1 MKLRRLFVA
10 LPLLVFALPAWSAGL
25 RLPTVHSFNGVHPV
39 GHLAL
44 PKPRPV
50 IIGASYQ
57 LQPTCTNPLHAFKV
71 TLRIRN
77 EGGPLATNM
86 GSLQIGAVDVNSIWM
101 ANGANALL
109 PAMAPGQ
116 TITEHQ
122 WVGSLPSYRK
132 NLPGAHT
139 LEIDIE
145 EQHYGALQHPLST
158 YRLQVTIPRGYC
170 QVLLRPRQPSQM
182 GFGARR
188 FNSGAAAAM
197 KPKVHLVSFSIGP
210 AKVKSGQP
218 LRINA
223 VVRNDGGVASQPKK
237 LWIYCASYGY
247 PTTPWTMFKCHVPAP
262 LKDITGAP
270 VWVIPLRSIPAH
282 RQMDLSMPIS
292 EHWPAGHYGFAH
304 RVIDG
309 TTTIAGMTEEAKM
322 HVVDVTP

>member
-1 MKLRRLFVA
+1 MTLRRLFVA
-10 LPLLVFALPAWSAGL
+10 LPLLVFALPVWSAGL
-25 RLPTVHSFNGVHPV
+25 RLPTMHSFSGVHPV

-50 IIGASYQ
+50 IISASYQ

-77 EGGPLATNM
+77 EGGPLGTNI

-101 ANGANALL
+101 ANGANAIL

-139 LEIDIE
+139 LELDIQ
-145 EQHYGALQHPLST
+145 EQSYGALQHPLST
-158 YRLQVTIPRGYC
+158 YRMHVNIPRGYC
-170 QVLLRPRQPSQM
+170 QPQLHVMTPRQAGIS
-182 GFGARR
+182 ARL
-188 FNSGAAAAM
+188 SPHALAAL
-197 KPKVHLVSFSIGP
+197 KPNVHLVSFSIGP
-210 AKVKSGQP
+210 AKVKSGQS
-218 LRINA
+218 LRINV
-223 VVRNDGGVASQPKK
+223 VVRNDGGLASQPKK

-262 LKDITGAP
+262 LKDYTGMP
-270 VWVIPLRSIPAH
+270 VWVIPLRSVPAH

-292 EHWPAGHYGFAH
+292 EHWPAGHYGFGH

-309 TTTIAGMTEEAKM
+309 ATTTAALTQEAKTHM
-322 HVVDVTP
+322 VEVTP